1 MNDRLIVV
9 MNKILPPLFRSESVA
24 AQRSAWL
31 GSPRLIQPISVQVT
45 TAVGLGVVALILAVL
60 IFGEYTRRIRVYGA
74 VVPSAGVLHVFT
86 PQTGRLVQVHTAESD
101 TVKAGDPLFLVEIDT
116 KTGLGD
122 TESVVKEQ
130 LQSRIDELGEAIR
143 QRILLDQV
151 EKRSLGERGVSIA
164 NEIER
169 VDAQI
174 EQTQVYIA
182 VLQPRAAKY
191 RDLVDKGITL
201 ERSFEAAEQS
211 YMQNRQELEALRRQ
225 RVQLESSA
233 SEVRSK
239 LDGFDASSAIT
250 LGEVRQRIATLKEQ
264 LAQAE
269 ARRAIVIAAPADG
282 TVAAV
287 LAHSGQLVA
296 AGTPLVSILPS
307 GEKMEVQLLADSKAI
322 GFIRDGVPV
331 LLRYTAFPYQKFG
344 QYGGRVTKVSRV
356 TLRQGEAN
364 ADAMAAQ
371 IKQSQAQYRITVQPD
386 SSNVMAY
393 GKAEQLRAGMSVEAD
408 LLLDTRP
415 LYQWLLEPLYSL
427 RGRATD
433 QTAINPS

>member
-1 MNDRLIVV
+1 MRIVQLIIATFILMAHGGVASSAPSV
-9 MNKILPPLFRSESVA
+9 DKWADQVAWRFKIA
-24 AQRSAWL
+24 
-31 GSPRLIQPISVQVT
+31 T
-45 TAVGLGVVALILAVL
+45 
-60 IFGEYTRRIRVYGA
+60 
-74 VVPSAGVLHVFT
+74 
-86 PQTGRLVQVHTAESD
+86 
-101 TVKAGDPLFLVEIDT
+101 DT

-130 LQSRIDELGEAIR
+130 LQNRLDELAEAIR
-143 QRILLDQV
+143 QRVLLDEV
-151 EKRSLGERGVSIA
+151 EKRALSERRASIA

-211 YMQNRQELEALRRQ
+211 YMQNKQELESLRRQ
-225 RVQLESSA
+225 RVQLESAA
-233 SEVRSK
+233 SDVRFK
-239 LDGFDASSAIT
+239 LDGFDAAAAIT
-250 LGEVRQRIATLKEQ
+250 LGEMRQRIATLKEQ

-269 ARRAIVIAAPADG
+269 ARRAIVIPAPANG

-322 GFIRDGVPV
+322 GFVREGAPV

-344 QYGGRVTKVSRV
+344 QYSGRVKKVSRV

-371 IKQSQAQYRITVQPD
+371 IKQTQAQYRITVQPD
-386 SSNVMAY
+386 RSNVMAY
-393 GKAEQLRAGMSVEAD
+393 GKLEQLRAGMSVEAD

-415 LYQWLLEPLYSL
+415 LYQWIFEPLYSL

-433 QTAINPS
+433 LSAQKTK

>member
-1 MNDRLIVV
+1 
-9 MNKILPPLFRSESVA
+9 MNKNLSLFRSQSIE
-24 AQRSAWL
+24 AQRSCWL
-31 GSPRLIQPISVQVT
+31 GSPRLIQPISVKVA
-45 TAVGLGVVALILAVL
+45 TAVGLGVIVLILAVL
-60 IFGEYTRRIRVYGA
+60 VLGEYTRRVRVYGA
-74 VVPSAGVLHVFT
+74 IVPSAGVLHVFT
-86 PQTGRLVQVHTAESD
+86 PQTGRLVQVHSSEGE
-101 TVKAGDPLFLVEIDT
+101 TVKAGDALFLIATDT

-130 LQSRIDELGEAIR
+130 LQNRLDELAEAIR
-143 QRILLDQV
+143 QRVLLDEV
-151 EKRSLGERGVSIA
+151 EKRALSERIVSIA

-174 EQTQVYIA
+174 EQTQVYID

-211 YMQNRQELEALRRQ
+211 YMQNRQELESLRRQ
-225 RVQLESSA
+225 RVQLEGVA
-233 SEVRSK
+233 SDIQSK
-239 LDGFDASSAIT
+239 LDRFDAAAAIA
-250 LGEVRQRIATLKEQ
+250 LGEIRQRIATLNEQ

-269 ARRAIVIAAPADG
+269 ARRAIVIPAPADG
-282 TVAAV
+282 MVAAV

-296 AGTPLVSILPS
+296 AGAPLVSILPS

-322 GFIRDGVPV
+322 GFIRDGAPV

-344 QYGGRVTKVSRV
+344 QYSGRVIKVSRV
-356 TLRQGEAN
+356 TLRHGEAN

-386 SSNVMAY
+386 SSSVIAY

-415 LYQWLLEPLYSL
+415 LYQWILEPLYSL

-433 QTAINPS
+433 LLAQNPK

>member
-1 MNDRLIVV
+1 M
-9 MNKILPPLFRSESVA
+9 
-24 AQRSAWL
+24 
-31 GSPRLIQPISVQVT
+31 
-45 TAVGLGVVALILAVL
+45 
-60 IFGEYTRRIRVYGA
+60 
-74 VVPSAGVLHVFT
+74 
-86 PQTGRLVQVHTAESD
+86 QVHTSEGD
-101 TVKAGDPLFLVEIDT
+101 TVKAGDALFLIATDT

-130 LQSRIDELGEAIR
+130 LQNRLDELAEAIG
-143 QRILLDQV
+143 QRVLLDEV
-151 EKRSLGERGVSIA
+151 EKRALSERIVSIA

-174 EQTQVYIA
+174 EQTQIYID

-211 YMQNRQELEALRRQ
+211 YMQNRQALESLRRQ
-225 RVQLESSA
+225 RVQLEGRA
-233 SEVRSK
+233 SDIRAK
-239 LDGFDASSAIT
+239 LDGFDAAAAIAM
-250 LGEVRQRIATLKEQ
+250 GEMRQRIATLKEQ

-269 ARRAIVIAAPADG
+269 ARRAIVIPAPADG
-282 TVAAV
+282 MVAAV
-287 LAHSGQLVA
+287 MAHSGQLVA

-307 GEKMEVQLLADSKAI
+307 GEKMEVQLLADSRAI
-322 GFIRDGVPV
+322 GFIKEGAPV

-344 QYGGRVTKVSRV
+344 QYSGSVTKVSRV

-386 SSNVMAY
+386 SSNVIAY
-393 GKAEQLRAGMSVEAD
+393 GKPEQLRAGMSVEAH

-415 LYQWLLEPLYSL
+415 LYQWILEPLYSL
-427 RGRATD
+427 RGRATELPT
-433 QTAINPS
+433 QNPQ

>member
-1 MNDRLIVV
+1 
-9 MNKILPPLFRSESVA
+9 
-24 AQRSAWL
+24 
-31 GSPRLIQPISVQVT
+31 LIQPISVKVA
-45 TAVGLGVVALILAVL
+45 TAVGLGVIVLILAVL
-60 IFGEYTRRIRVYGA
+60 VLGEYTRRVRVYGA
-74 VVPSAGVLHVFT
+74 IVPSAGVLHVFT
-86 PQTGRLVQVHTAESD
+86 PQTGRLVQVHSSEGE
-101 TVKAGDPLFLVEIDT
+101 TVKAGDALFLIATDT

-130 LQSRIDELGEAIR
+130 LQNRLDELAEAIR
-143 QRILLDQV
+143 QRVLLDEV
-151 EKRSLGERGVSIA
+151 EKRALSERIVSIA

-174 EQTQVYIA
+174 EQTQVYID

-211 YMQNRQELEALRRQ
+211 YMQNRQELESLRRQ
-225 RVQLESSA
+225 RVQLEGVA
-233 SEVRSK
+233 SDIQSK
-239 LDGFDASSAIT
+239 LDRFDAAAAIA
-250 LGEVRQRIATLKEQ
+250 LGEIRQRIATLNEQ

-269 ARRAIVIAAPADG
+269 ARRAIVIPAPADG
-282 TVAAV
+282 MVAAV

-296 AGTPLVSILPS
+296 AGAPLVSILPS

-322 GFIRDGVPV
+322 GFIRDGAPV

-344 QYGGRVTKVSRV
+344 QYSGRVIKVSRV
-356 TLRQGEAN
+356 TLRHGEAN

-386 SSNVMAY
+386 SSSVIAY

-415 LYQWLLEPLYSL
+415 LYQWILEPLYSL

-433 QTAINPS
+433 LLAQNPK

>member
-1 MNDRLIVV
+1 
-9 MNKILPPLFRSESVA
+9 MNKRLSLFRSQSIE
-24 AQRSAWL
+24 AQRCSWI
-31 GSPRLIQPISVQVT
+31 GSPRLIQPNSVKLAT
-45 TAVGLGVVALILAVL
+45 SVGLGVTALILAFLVL
-60 IFGEYTRRIRVYGA
+60 GEYTRRVRVYGA
-74 VVPSAGVLHVFT
+74 IVPSAGVLHVFT
-86 PQTGRLVQVHTAESD
+86 PQTGRLVQVHTSEGD
-101 TVKAGDPLFLVEIDT
+101 TVKAGDALFLIATDT

-130 LQSRIDELGEAIR
+130 LQNRLDELAEAIG
-143 QRILLDQV
+143 QRVLLDEV
-151 EKRSLGERGVSIA
+151 EKRALSERIVSIA

-174 EQTQVYIA
+174 EQTQIYID

-211 YMQNRQELEALRRQ
+211 YMQNRQALESLRRQ
-225 RVQLESSA
+225 RVQLEGRA
-233 SEVRSK
+233 SDIRAK
-239 LDGFDASSAIT
+239 LDGFDAAAAIAM
-250 LGEVRQRIATLKEQ
+250 GEMRQRIATLKEQ

-269 ARRAIVIAAPADG
+269 ARRAIVIPAPADG
-282 TVAAV
+282 MVAAV
-287 LAHSGQLVA
+287 MAHSGQLVA

-307 GEKMEVQLLADSKAI
+307 GEKMEVQLLADSRAI
-322 GFIRDGVPV
+322 GFIKEGAPV

-344 QYGGRVTKVSRV
+344 QYSGSVTKVSRV

-386 SSNVMAY
+386 SSNVIAY
-393 GKAEQLRAGMSVEAD
+393 GKPEQLRAGMSVEAH

-415 LYQWLLEPLYSL
+415 LYQWILEPLYSL
-427 RGRATD
+427 RGRATELPT
-433 QTAINPS
+433 QNPQ

>member
-1 MNDRLIVV
+1 M
-9 MNKILPPLFRSESVA
+9 KVA
-24 AQRSAWL
+24 
-31 GSPRLIQPISVQVT
+31 
-45 TAVGLGVVALILAVL
+45 TAVGLGVIVLILAVL
-60 IFGEYTRRIRVYGA
+60 VLGEYTRRVRVYGA
-74 VVPSAGVLHVFT
+74 IVPSAGVLHVFT
-86 PQTGRLVQVHTAESD
+86 PQTGRLVQVHSSEGE
-101 TVKAGDPLFLVEIDT
+101 TVKAGDALFLIATDT

-130 LQSRIDELGEAIR
+130 LQNRLDELAEAIR
-143 QRILLDQV
+143 QRVLLDEV
-151 EKRSLGERGVSIA
+151 EKRALSERIVSIA

-174 EQTQVYIA
+174 EQTQVYID

-211 YMQNRQELEALRRQ
+211 YMQNRQELESLRRQ
-225 RVQLESSA
+225 RVQLEGVA
-233 SEVRSK
+233 SDIQSK
-239 LDGFDASSAIT
+239 LDGFDAAAAIA
-250 LGEVRQRIATLKEQ
+250 LGEIRQRIATLNEQ

-269 ARRAIVIAAPADG
+269 ARRAIVIPAPADG
-282 TVAAV
+282 MVAAV

-296 AGTPLVSILPS
+296 AGAPLVSILPS

-322 GFIRDGVPV
+322 GFIRDGAPV

-344 QYGGRVTKVSRV
+344 QYSGRVIKVSRV
-356 TLRQGEAN
+356 TLRHGEAN

-386 SSNVMAY
+386 SSSVIAY

-415 LYQWLLEPLYSL
+415 LYQWILEPLYSL

-433 QTAINPS
+433 LLAQNPK

>member
-1 MNDRLIVV
+1 M
-9 MNKILPPLFRSESVA
+9 
-24 AQRSAWL
+24 
-31 GSPRLIQPISVQVT
+31 G
-45 TAVGLGVVALILAVL
+45 LILVIL
-60 IFGEYTRRIRVYGA
+60 VFGEYTRRVRVYGA
-74 VVPSAGVLHVFT
+74 IVPSAGVLHVFT
-86 PQTGRLVQVHTAESD
+86 PQTGRLVQVHTAEGD
-101 TVKAGDPLFLVEIDT
+101 TVKAGDALFLIATDT

-130 LQSRIDELGEAIR
+130 LQNRLDELAEAIR
-143 QRILLDQV
+143 QRVLLDEV
-151 EKRSLGERGVSIA
+151 EKRALSERIVSIT

-174 EQTQVYIA
+174 EQTQIYID

-211 YMQNRQELEALRRQ
+211 YMQNRQELESLRRQ
-225 RVQLESSA
+225 RVQLEGGA
-233 SEVRSK
+233 SDIRAK
-239 LDGFDASSAIT
+239 LDGFDAAAAIAM
-250 LGEVRQRIATLKEQ
+250 GEMRQRIATLKEQ

-269 ARRAIVIAAPADG
+269 ARRAIVIPAPADG
-282 TVAAV
+282 VVAAV
-287 LAHSGQLVA
+287 MAHSGQLVA

-322 GFIRDGVPV
+322 GFIREGAPV

-344 QYGGRVTKVSRV
+344 QYSGSVTKVSRV

-386 SSNVMAY
+386 SSNVIAY
-393 GKAEQLRAGMSVEAD
+393 GKPEQLRAGMSVEAD

-427 RGRATD
+427 RGRSTD
-433 QTAINPS
+433 QTADKHL

>member
-1 MNDRLIVV
+1 MSKNS
-9 MNKILPPLFRSESVA
+9 LFRNESVT
-24 AQRSAWL
+24 AQRTSWL
-31 GSPRLIQPISVQVT
+31 GSPRLIQPISVKLAT
-45 TAVGLGVVALILAVL
+45 SVGLGVMGLILVIL
-60 IFGEYTRRIRVYGA
+60 VFGEYTRRVRVYGA
-74 VVPSAGVLHVFT
+74 IVPSAGVLHVFT
-86 PQTGRLVQVHTAESD
+86 PQTGRLVQVHTAEGD
-101 TVKAGDPLFLVEIDT
+101 TVKAGDALFLIATDT

-130 LQSRIDELGEAIR
+130 LQNRLDELAEAIR
-143 QRILLDQV
+143 QRVLLDEV
-151 EKRSLGERGVSIA
+151 EKRALSERIVSIT

-174 EQTQVYIA
+174 EQTQIYID

-211 YMQNRQELEALRRQ
+211 YMQNRQELESLRRQ
-225 RVQLESSA
+225 RVQLEGGA
-233 SEVRSK
+233 SDIRAK
-239 LDGFDASSAIT
+239 LDGFDAAAAIAM
-250 LGEVRQRIATLKEQ
+250 GEMRQRIATLKEQ

-269 ARRAIVIAAPADG
+269 ARRAIVIPAPADG
-282 TVAAV
+282 VVAAV
-287 LAHSGQLVA
+287 MAHSGQLVA

-322 GFIRDGVPV
+322 GFIREGAPV

-344 QYGGRVTKVSRV
+344 QYSGSVTKVSRV

-386 SSNVMAY
+386 SSNVIAY
-393 GKAEQLRAGMSVEAD
+393 GKPEQLRAGMSVEAD

-427 RGRATD
+427 RGRSTD
-433 QTAINPS
+433 QTADKHL

>member
-1 MNDRLIVV
+1 
-9 MNKILPPLFRSESVA
+9 MNKRLSLFRSQSIE
-24 AQRSAWL
+24 AQRCSWL
-31 GSPRLIQPISVQVT
+31 GSPRLIQPISVKLAT
-45 TAVGLGVVALILAVL
+45 SVGLGVTALILAFLVL
-60 IFGEYTRRIRVYGA
+60 GEYTRRVRVYGA
-74 VVPSAGVLHVFT
+74 IVPSDGVLHVFT
-86 PQTGRLVQVHTAESD
+86 PQTGRLVQVHTSEGD
-101 TVKAGDPLFLVEIDT
+101 PVKAGDALFLIATDT

-130 LQSRIDELGEAIR
+130 LQNRLDELAEAIR
-143 QRILLDQV
+143 QRVLLDEV
-151 EKRSLGERGVSIA
+151 EKRALSERLVSIA

-174 EQTQVYIA
+174 EQTQIYID

-211 YMQNRQELEALRRQ
+211 YMQNRQELESLRRQ
-225 RVQLESSA
+225 RVQLEGGA
-233 SEVRSK
+233 SDIRAK
-239 LDGFDASSAIT
+239 LDGFDAAAAIAM
-250 LGEVRQRIATLKEQ
+250 GEMRQRIATLKEQ

-269 ARRAIVIAAPADG
+269 ARRAIVIPAPADG
-282 TVAAV
+282 MVAAV
-287 LAHSGQLVA
+287 MAHSGQLVA

-307 GEKMEVQLLADSKAI
+307 GEKMEVQLLADSRAI
-322 GFIRDGVPV
+322 GFIKEGAPV

-344 QYGGRVTKVSRV
+344 QYSGSVTKVSRV

-386 SSNVMAY
+386 SSNVIAY
-393 GKAEQLRAGMSVEAD
+393 GKPEQLRAGMSVEAH

-415 LYQWLLEPLYSL
+415 LYQWILEPLYSL
-427 RGRATD
+427 RGRATERPT
-433 QTAINPS
+433 QNPK